1 MKTRKE
7 FRKVKQ
13 IIHAFES
20 FQYPGYPYSHF
31 GVVDF
36 KTKDCWDSNG
46 RKKFIA
52 DDNWYKFAAQF
63 EAGMLYHILDSDF
76 DRKGSFIQDSDMKD
90 YKTFLEEKWSEQV
103 EKASGEKVTIEH
115 FFIDNQELVRLYFA
129 VYAAIRKYDNTDKVM
144 LYIYDG
150 GEDYVDVQIFDNLEE
165 INNYYKQSRGE

>member
-1 MKTRKE
+1 MNTRKE

-13 IIHAFES
+13 IIHTFES

-46 RKKFIA
+46 RKKFIV

-76 DRKGSFIQDSDMKD
+76 DRKGSFIQDSYMQD

-103 EKASGEKVTIEH
+103 VNTFGEKVTEEH
-115 FFIDNQELVRLYFA
+115 FFIDNKELVRLYFA
-129 VYAAIRKYDNTDKVM
+129 VYAAIRKYKNTDKVM

-150 GEDYVDVQIFDNLEE
+150 EEDYVDVKIFNNLEE
-165 INNYYKQSRGE
+165 INDYYKQSKGE